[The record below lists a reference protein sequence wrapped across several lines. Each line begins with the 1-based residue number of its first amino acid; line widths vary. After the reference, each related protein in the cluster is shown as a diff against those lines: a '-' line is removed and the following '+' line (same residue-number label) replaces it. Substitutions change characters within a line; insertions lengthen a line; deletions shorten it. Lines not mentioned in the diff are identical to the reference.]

1 MNRHGCRFFAPYSM
15 NAPPRL
21 SLFFSTDASAR
32 AWPFALFIAA
42 LALRGAL
49 GDTATMFDQRWLYAA
64 QVVPAL
70 IALLIFAP
78 RFDELRAAPT
88 AAIAWAAALCAGA
101 AVFAL
106 WIALDA
112 AWMRIGQPVATF
124 VPQAADGSLRVD
136 LIALRSFGAVIVVPI
151 MEELFWRSFL
161 MRWIDRRAFRELAPQ
176 RVSWFALF
184 ASAAVFALAHDRWL
198 AGILAGLV
206 YGLLYKHTGRLWYA
220 IAAHALTNAL
230 LAAWV
235 VAGAHWEYW

>member
-1 MNRHGCRFFAPYSM
+1 MNETPRFFA
-15 NAPPRL
+15 
-21 SLFFSTDASAR
+21 FFSTDASAR

-42 LALRGAL
+42 LALRGAI
-49 GDTATMFDQRWLYAA
+49 GNTATAFDQRWLYAL

-70 IALLIFAP
+70 VALMIFAP

-88 AAIAWAAALCAGA
+88 AAGAWAATACAGG
-101 AVFAL
+101 AVFTL

-112 AWMRIGQPVATF
+112 SWMRIGQPVASF
-124 VPQAADGSLRVD
+124 VPQAADGSLRLD
-136 LIALRSFGAVIVVPI
+136 LIVLRSFGAVVVVPI

-176 RVSWFALF
+176 RVSWFALV
-184 ASAAVFALAHDRWL
+184 ASSAVFALAHDRWL
-198 AGILAGLV
+198 AGVLAGLV
-206 YGLLYKHTGRLWYA
+206 YGLLYMRTGRLWFA
-220 IAAHALTNAL
+220 IVAHALTNGL